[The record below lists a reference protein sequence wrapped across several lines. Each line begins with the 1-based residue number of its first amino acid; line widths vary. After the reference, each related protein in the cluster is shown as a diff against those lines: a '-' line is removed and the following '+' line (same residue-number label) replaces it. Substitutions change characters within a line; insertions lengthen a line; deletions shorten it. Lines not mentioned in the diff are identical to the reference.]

1 MASTD
6 LRVLLL
12 GILLGPSA
20 SISKMSHK
28 QIVKLQQREF
38 THNRVT
44 DFMFGSRASGVSIED
59 RTIEGP
65 AGDLPLRIYRT
76 GAPDAPLVVFFHG
89 GGFVLGSLG
98 VNDALCS
105 RVSEATGAVVVS
117 VGYRLAPLNPFP
129 AAVDDSYAALV
140 WAAEHADE
148 LGADAQRL
156 AVMGDSAGGNLA
168 AVMCLLARDRSGP
181 TIRHQALVY
190 PVIDLSVAASAARPD
205 VSNPI
210 LSTADLESFRKHY
223 FFGHKSE
230 AADDPRASPILAT
243 DHQGLPPALIQVGEQ
258 DPLRDDG
265 QRYAEVLRAA
275 GVPVRI
281 TEYAGMPHGF
291 LGFPRFCKEA
301 PAALA
306 ELCAEL
312 RSALNAQ

>member
-20 SISKMSHK
+20 SISKMSSK
-28 QIVKLQQREF
+28 QIVKLQEREF

-44 DFMFGSRASGVSIED
+44 DFMFGSKAEGVSIED
-59 RTIEGP
+59 KTIEGP
-65 AGDLPLRIYRT
+65 GGDLPLRIYRT
-76 GAPDAPLVVFFHG
+76 GATGAPLVVFFHG

-105 RVSEATGAVVVS
+105 KVSAATGAVVVS
-117 VGYRLAPLNPFP
+117 VGYRLAPVHPFP
-129 AAVDDSYAALV
+129 AAVDDSYAALL
-140 WAAEHADE
+140 WAAEHAEE

-156 AVMGDSAGGNLA
+156 GVMGDSAGGNLA

-181 TIRHQALVY
+181 KIRHQALIY
-190 PVIDLSVAASAARPD
+190 PVPDLSVAASARRPD
-205 VSNPI
+205 VKNPI
-210 LSTADLESFRKHY
+210 LSTAELESFRKHY
-223 FFGHKSE
+223 FYGQPPE
-230 AADDPRASPILAT
+230 AADDPRASPQLAE
-243 DHQGLPPALIQVGEQ
+243 DHRGLPPALIQVAEQ
-258 DPLRDDG
+258 DPLCQDG
-265 QRYAEVLRAA
+265 QHYAETLRAA

-301 PAALA
+301 PNALA
-306 ELCAEL
+306 ELCTEL
-312 RSALNAQ
+312 TSALNAQ